1 MSPRTLFLSRLLG
14 LYCTVAGLCLLLRG
28 PAIANTV
35 MLLLHDP
42 QLVFFIGAV
51 LLAAGLAMII
61 AHNAWSGGALPVVV
75 TLIGWATAIKGAA
88 LLAFPPQ
95 AVAQFYLDDL
105 HYQNNVYAFAA
116 FSLIVGLYLAYGG
129 FKRR

>member
-14 LYCTVAGLCLLLRG
+14 LYCSVAGLCLLVRG

-51 LLAAGLAMII
+51 LLAAGLAMVIS
-61 AHNAWSGGALPVVV
+61 HNIWSGGALPVVV
-75 TLIGWATAIKGAA
+75 TLIGWATAIKGGA
-88 LLAFPPQ
+88 LLAFAPQ
-95 AVAQFYLDDL
+95 AVAEFYLNEL
-105 HYQNNVYAFAA
+105 RYQKNVYVFAA
-116 FSLIVGLYLAYGG
+116 ISLLVGLYLVYGG
-129 FKRR
+129 FKKR